1 LPDPLRVCFI
11 VNSGSEANDL
21 ALRLARTHTGN
32 TDIIVVEGAY
42 HGNLTS
48 LIEISPYKFDGPG
61 GSGAAAHIHK
71 VPMPDAYRDRQQASD
86 KRVGEHYG
94 EHVRLA
100 IESASNRDRK
110 IAAFICESA
119 LSCGGQI
126 ILPKGYLQTAYRHVR
141 QAGGL
146 CIADEVQ
153 VGFGRLGTH
162 FWGFQTQDV
171 IPDIVTLGKPI
182 GNGHPLAAVI
192 TTPEIATSF
201 ANGMEYFNTYGGNPV
216 SCAVGLAVLDVIEEE
231 QLQARALSVG
241 ERLLAGLRQLKDKHT
256 LVGDV
261 RGSGLF
267 IGVEMVLDRTTLAPA
282 TDQASYI
289 VEMMKERGILV
300 STDGPMHNVLKIK
313 PPMVFEESDADRLVA
328 TLDDI
333 LMDDFS

>member
-1 LPDPLRVCFI
+1 
-11 VNSGSEANDL
+11 
-21 ALRLARTHTGN
+21 
-32 TDIIVVEGAY
+32 
-42 HGNLTS
+42 
-48 LIEISPYKFDGPG
+48 
-61 GSGAAAHIHK
+61 
-71 VPMPDAYRDRQQASD
+71 
-86 KRVGEHYG
+86 
-94 EHVRLA
+94 
-100 IESASNRDRK
+100 
-110 IAAFICESA
+110 
-119 LSCGGQI
+119 
-126 ILPKGYLQTAYRHVR
+126 
-141 QAGGL
+141 
-146 CIADEVQ
+146 
-153 VGFGRLGTH
+153 
-162 FWGFQTQDV
+162 
-171 IPDIVTLGKPI
+171 
-182 GNGHPLAAVI
+182 
-192 TTPEIATSF
+192 
-201 ANGMEYFNTYGGNPV
+201 
-216 SCAVGLAVLDVIEEE
+216 LAVLDVIEEE